1 MGGALG
7 TEHTGTASVKIVLAP
22 DSFKGSLSA
31 AEVCRAMHAGILAAE
46 PDIEVVEVPLA
57 DGGEGTVDALVHATG
72 GRFVSATVEGPLGDP
87 VEAQL
92 GILGDRRTAVIEMAA
107 ASGLPLVPEERRD
120 PTRTTTY
127 GTGQLVQA
135 ALDAGCQR
143 LIIGIGGSATT
154 DGGAGMAQALGVQML
169 DSQGQPMPHISGGLL
184 KNIATIDVRNR
195 DPRLDQCTVQ
205 VACDVDNPLLGR
217 HGAAQVYAP
226 QKGAT
231 PGQVAQLEAGLAHY
245 AELLACDLGKSVA
258 DVPGAGAAGGLGAGL
273 LAFGNA
279 TLESGV
285 ELVLDVVKLAEK
297 AAGAD
302 LIITGEGRLDMQTR
316 FGKAPTGAL
325 GVGQG
330 LGIPVI
336 AIAGTVAAD
345 ASQLVEHGFAAVF
358 SCLQAPMS
366 LAEAMQ
372 PQTAGEMLSFTTEQV
387 VRTWLAAP
395 EGEELPGWR

>member
-1 MGGALG
+1 M
-7 TEHTGTASVKIVLAP
+7 KILLAP
-22 DSFKGSLSA
+22 DSFKGCLSA
-31 AEVCRAMHAGILAAE
+31 AEVCRALHAGVWAAD
-46 PDIEVVEVPLA
+46 PHIEGVEVPLA

-72 GRFVSATVEGPLGDP
+72 GHLVTVSVEGPLGEP
-87 VEAQL
+87 VAAQF
-92 GILGDRRTAVIEMAA
+92 GILGDGRTAVIEMAA
-107 ASGLPLVPEERRD
+107 ASGLPLVPEEHRD

-127 GTGQLVQA
+127 GTGQLIQA

-154 DGGAGMAQALGVQML
+154 DGGAGMAQALGVRML
-169 DSQGQPMPHISGGLL
+169 DGQGQPIPRVSGGSLN
-184 KNIATIDVRNR
+184 NIATIDLSNR
-195 DPRLDQCTVQ
+195 DPRLDHCTVQ
-205 VACDVDNPLLGR
+205 VACDVDNPLLGPD
-217 HGAAQVYAP
+217 GAAQVYAP

-231 PGQVAQLEAGLAHY
+231 PEQVEQLEAGLAHY
-245 AELLACDLGKSVA
+245 AELLARDLGKSVA

-273 LAFGNA
+273 LAFCDA

-302 LIITGEGRLDMQTR
+302 LIITGEGKLDMQTR

-325 GVGQG
+325 HVGQE
-330 LGIPVI
+330 LDIPVI

-345 ASQLVEHGFAAVF
+345 AGQLVEHGFTAVF
-358 SCLQAPMS
+358 SCLRAPMS

-372 PQTAGEMLSFTTEQV
+372 PEAAREMLSFATEQI
-387 VRTWLAAP
+387 VRTWLAAR
-395 EGEELPGWR
+395 GRT